1 VIPFGVMEESLH
13 ATPDLEKEYELLVS
27 KLNDLAP
34 GDLVEALS
42 KLRDIVLQLQV
53 PDEILSNVIERFSRN
68 NRLMVRS
75 SASCEDLEGL
85 AAAGL
90 YESIANVPPAEVAE
104 AVRKVWASLW
114 ARRAASNRRKL
125 GIPHEKTY
133 MAVLIQ
139 QMLVPEFSFIMHTA
153 NPTTH
158 DPDEV
163 YVELAVGLGQTLASV
178 EQPGTPYR
186 MICNKYTA
194 SVKILASAS
203 FSHALWPDSERGL
216 IRKTLDYSDIELS
229 TDESFR
235 DYLGRRLGAIGR
247 FVEGCLGRPQEIE
260 GVVLDGT
267 VHLVQSR
274 PQQGIG

>member
-1 VIPFGVMEESLH
+1 MEESLH
-13 ATPDLEKEYELLVS
+13 ATPDLEKEYELLVG
-27 KLNDLAP
+27 KLNDLPP
-34 GDLVEALS
+34 GDFVEALS
-42 KLRDIVLQLQV
+42 TLQGIVLQLQV
-53 PDEILSNVIERFSRN
+53 HDEIVSNVIERFSRN

-90 YESIANVPPAEVAE
+90 YDSVANVLPSEVAE

-114 ARRAASNRRKL
+114 AKRAASNRRKL

-139 QMLVPEFSFIMHTA
+139 QMLVPEFSFVMHTA

-158 DPDEV
+158 NPDEV

-186 MICNKYTA
+186 MTCNRYTA
-194 SVKILASAS
+194 RVQMLAFAS
-203 FSHALWPDSERGL
+203 FSHALWPDSEGGL
-216 IRKTLDYSDIELS
+216 IRKPLDYSSIELS
-229 TDESFR
+229 KDKGFR

-247 FVEGCLGRPQEIE
+247 FVEGRLGRPQEIE
-260 GVVLDGT
+260 GMVSGDT
-267 VHLVQSR
+267 IYLVQAR
-274 PQQGIG
+274 PQQGVG